1 MIIRRIALVAAGSV
15 DIAEI
20 KYDAIAELSGSSESP
35 STATATKTTS
45 DGGGGGGG
53 GGGKP
58 RKEVPRNPQTQPD
71 NVCFYRVRERIKYV
85 VGEMCPGYYNYYRTS
100 KNVKKI
106 TSALARVILFLC
118 FYE

>member
-1 MIIRRIALVAAGSV
+1 M

-35 STATATKTTS
+35 SPSTATKTTS
-45 DGGGGGGG
+45 DGGDGGGG

-71 NVCFYRVRERIKYV
+71 NVCFYRVRVSNMLLGKINPSK
-85 VGEMCPGYYNYYRTS
+85 VG
-100 KNVKKI
+100 V
-106 TSALARVILFLC
+106 ALLQGLGWVDSIWI
-118 FYE
+118 FYLVA